1 MPLEQAQRR
10 REEES
15 KRKTVRSEVQ
25 RLLSNVTVRINSDGI
40 PLSLEVAE

>member
-1 MPLEQAQRR
+1 MEQAQRR

-15 KRKTVRSEVQ
+15 KRNTVRSETQ
-25 RLLSNVTVRINSDGI
+25 RLLSSVTVCINSDGI

>member
-1 MPLEQAQRR
+1 MPMEQAQRR

-25 RLLSNVTVRINSDGI
+25 RLLSSVTVRINSDGI
-40 PLSLEVAE
+40 PLSLEAAE